1 MKKEKETQ
9 VSFKISL
16 DLKKAIDLYCVL
28 NEIKRQDYF
37 KNLVESDK
45 KLNQTK

>member
-9 VSFKISL
+9 VSFSISL
-16 DLKKAIDLYCVL
+16 ELKKAVDLYCVL